1 MECYLVTM
9 SDAAPSEAVISA
21 WVWLIRAQ
29 KLVLQQIEA
38 DLKRSGFPPLGWYD
52 ALLELRRAGD
62 AGLRPV
68 ELEGH
73 LLLAQHNVS
82 RLIDRLESASLAR
95 RAPCETDGRGQVVV
109 LTDQGHDL
117 LARMWPAYRSAI
129 QRHVGDK
136 LPSDAEASQLAR
148 MLKQLGERPKT

>member
-29 KLVLQQIEA
+29 KLVLQQI
-38 DLKRSGFPPLGWYD
+38 D

-62 AGLRPV
+62 AGLRPI
-68 ELEGH
+68 ELESH